1 MNYLINEMLF
11 QATLENEN
19 KASVKTENK
28 PDKGEENE
36 GKDEDELNE
45 EKAKKNIHTSKYR
58 E

>member
-1 MNYLINEMLF
+1 MLF

-28 PDKGEENE
+28 PDTGENE